1 MALKNPGMG
10 EFYAPAYQMS
20 GIPFVTSSTVTL
32 GQTREITFDN
42 VSRFIVVKNTGAT
55 STAIAVGFTQ
65 NGLKA
70 SNSNYFILSG
80 SDSFSAELKTDR
92 LFISGAVGSSTSFS
106 VVAGLTVIPQENM
119 LRVTGSSGFTGVG

>member
-10 EFYAPAYQMS
+10 EFYTPAYQMS

-65 NGLKA
+65 NGLKT

-92 LFISGAVGSSTSFS
+92 LFISGAVGASTSFS